1 MMLKLDEIQ
10 DIITAVFV
18 TMQRSMSQT
27 PLTLI
32 LLKKK
37 SQELC
42 DKMKDADFQKKM
54 VCATTQATLLV
65 IVNL

>member
-18 TMQRSMSQT
+18 TMQRSMSQ

-65 IVNL
+65 IFNL